1 MKTLLMA
8 LITVAVSGCAVYPA
22 PYDGYGASQP
32 YGVQPSVS
40 IYGSGVY
47 RYGDGQTYPSRRP
60 RVYDQDHDGVPNRLD
75 RDRDGDG
82 VPNRLDARPYDP
94 RFR

>member
-1 MKTLLMA
+1 MKTLVLA

-22 PYDGYGASQP
+22 PYDGYGAAQP
-32 YGVQPSVS
+32 YGSVS

-47 RYGDGQTYPSRRP
+47 RYGDGQTYSGRRP
-60 RVYDQDHDGVPNRLD
+60 YVRDEDRDGIPNRRD

-82 VPNRLDARPYDP
+82 APNWRDARPDDP